1 MSDESKEREKEYIK
15 NYYYKRK
22 TLLNNLINRVEEL
35 ENVSLNKRIFKCFKS
50 IKKLILI
57 FFCI

>member
-22 TLLNNLINRVEEL
+22 TLLNNLINRVEIWKMLALINEF
-35 ENVSLNKRIFKCFKS
+35 LN
-50 IKKLILI
+50 ILKV
-57 FFCI
+57 

>member
-35 ENVSLNKRIFKCFKS
+35 ENVSLNKWIFKC
-50 IKKLILI
+50 
-57 FFCI
+57 